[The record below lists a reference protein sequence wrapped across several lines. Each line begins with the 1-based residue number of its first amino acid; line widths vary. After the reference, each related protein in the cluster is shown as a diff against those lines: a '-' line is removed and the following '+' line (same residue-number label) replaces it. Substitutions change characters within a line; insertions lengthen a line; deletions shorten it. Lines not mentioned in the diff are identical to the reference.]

1 LVDLAEIQAAYYL
14 VAATGVLVAA
24 VYYIQNLRVAERN
37 KKIQLSMSIADRLG
51 SKEFRRDY
59 FTLWKL
65 DWKDIDDFMK
75 KYDSS
80 VNTED
85 ARELWAL
92 RWSVWNTYD
101 NLGYLLREGLVNDDI
116 VFNSS
121 GNDSIFIWAK
131 YWPMID
137 YYRGSQLGQRLLDNF
152 EFLAKTMWE
161 MGKARGRVSSG
172 FKGDSSWDAFRDVF
186 EPEAATSISP

>member
-1 LVDLAEIQAAYYL
+1 MDLVEIQAAYYM

-65 DWKDIDDFMK
+65 DWKDTDDFMK

-85 ARELWAL
+85 AREHWAL

-121 GNDSIFIWAK
+121 GNDSIFIWAR

-137 YYRGSQLGQRLLDNF
+137 YYRRSQLGQRLLDNF

-161 MGKARGRVSSG
+161 MGKARGRVSPG